1 MVDRSV
7 LAPAPLLAVCTA
19 AFAVSRLQLSSI
31 HLQARHDLHAA
42 ALHRRQCTSFHAGAA
57 SVHAA
62 AAAPNSA
69 SPPVCRAP
77 DPPDAAAC
85 AKTVISG
92 GQSDIVVA
100 PSLNRLSR
108 CIDHVV
114 LLHACLRS
122 KPTRACAPLGAS
134 LKKCVRSHTN
144 ATTGGA
150 WEESN
155 WGALAWEWTRARHG
169 YMRVPVLDLY
179 IGTSLLLYGE
189 WAEAEAR
196 LFAAL
201 VRAGDTVVD
210 AGAHLGSLSLPLAQ
224 LVGPYGR
231 VLAFEPAPAI
241 FRALSINIAAN
252 GVAHVVAAHPLG
264 LADVF
269 SDVCVPAQRI
279 NGVLNSGQTTL
290 TDWEQDVNRS
300 KAAARPRDACTKSV
314 SRQDAKSVEFSA
326 ARAGVM
332 PLDAM
337 GLAAVALVKLDV
349 QGMEESALRGAART
363 LALCQPAVYIEV
375 EKNISLPA
383 ILQIL
388 AAASASYRCHWHTPL
403 LFNIANHR
411 RRALNVFGDVVS
423 SNLLCL
429 TSPPPQLLHGQ
440 LRPL

>member
-1 MVDRSV
+1 MHGM

-19 AFAVSRLQLSSI
+19 AFAVSRLHLSSM
-31 HLQARHDLHAA
+31 HLQERYDLHAA

-57 SVHAA
+57 LAHTA
-62 AAAPNSA
+62 AAAPHSA
-69 SPPVCRAP
+69 SPPVCRAHN
-77 DPPDAAAC
+77 PPGAAAC

-92 GQSDIVVA
+92 GQGDVVVA

-122 KPTRACAPLGAS
+122 QPTRACAPLGAS

-179 IGTSLLLYGE
+179 VGTSLLLYGE

-224 LVGPYGR
+224 LVGPHGR

-241 FRALSINIAAN
+241 FRALSINVAAN
-252 GVAHVVAAHPLG
+252 GVAHVVAAHPWG

-269 SDVCVPAQRI
+269 GDVCVPAQRI

-290 TDWEQDVNRS
+290 
-300 KAAARPRDACTKSV
+300 RPHDACTKSV
-314 SRQDAKSVEFSA
+314 SRQGAESAEFGA
-326 ARAGVM
+326 ARARVM

-388 AAASASYRCHWHTPL
+388 AAATASYRCYWHTPL

-411 RRALNVFGDVVS
+411 RRTLNVFGDVVS
-423 SNLLCL
+423 SNLLCS